1 MKKIVIK
8 PYWNVEKEQA
18 WLNKMSASGYQLTDY
33 FWIRYV
39 FEKAEAGEYTYFIDL
54 LSAGRHSP
62 ESESYLVFL
71 ENSGVEVVAT
81 YMRWVYLRKRTAD
94 GPLVL
99 YSDTTSKVAY
109 LRRLS
114 RFYAFLSILELM
126 CGGYNVAIS
135 LIILAGM
142 GFDQMP
148 IFNLVMGILLLMLGV
163 VFAIGLWLPIRT
175 QMKKFMR
182 ESAIFE

>member
-18 WLNKMSASGYQLTDY
+18 WLNRMAAAGYHLTDY

-39 FEKAEAGEYTYFIDL
+39 FEKAEPGEYTYFIDL

-62 ESESYLVFL
+62 ESEGYLEFL
-71 ENSGVEVVAT
+71 ESSGVEVVAT

-99 YSDTTSKVAY
+99 YSDTTSKLAY
-109 LRRLS
+109 LRRLK

-126 CGGYNVAIS
+126 CGGYNLLIS

-142 GFDQMP
+142 GYAEMP
-148 IFNLVMGILLLMLGV
+148 IFNFVTGIGLLVLGV
-163 VFAIGLWLPIRT
+163 VFGIGLWLPVHT

-182 ESAIFE
+182 ESTIFE